1 MPIRKEAHNLNSLP
15 SIYEYGGEPV
25 TTSRA
30 VAEQFGKEHRNV
42 TQSIESIIA
51 ELNGGVLKI
60 QQTPTDNG
68 GAPNFGETPTGNGGV
83 PKIGQTSED
92 SQLNLEYRNGTRE
105 FAARNFFL
113 TEYTDTQG
121 KRQKQYILTRDG
133 FTLLAMGFTGA
144 KAMQFK
150 VAYINAFNRME
161 ELIRGKGAGLLENAQ
176 RTAAQLGAVE
186 DIAGAGKNTA
196 ADEVASQTLRA
207 LRAALESGAVT
218 LRKKYTYTGESN
230 CIGTYDHFTAS
241 VYSKELYKVYENS
254 LTHPLP
260 YITWHSRLKQAKSI
274 RFAKWGSS
282 GGHHKARAVI
292 TLSDIGYNPEE

>member
-1 MPIRKEAHNLNSLP
+1 MNSLP

-30 VAEQFGKEHRNV
+30 VAEQFGKQHKNV
-42 TQSIESIIA
+42 VRDIESIIT
-51 ELNGGVLKI
+51 ELNGCGLNF
-60 QQTPTDNG
+60 QPANE
-68 GAPNFGETPTGNGGV
+68 PNFGLVNG
-83 PKIGQTSED
+83 
-92 SQLNLEYRNGTRE
+92 LNFEPVEIDTANRD

-113 TEYTDTQG
+113 TEYTDEKG
-121 KRQKQYILTRDG
+121 EPRKQYILTRDG

-207 LRAALESGAVT
+207 LRAALESGTVT
-218 LRKKYTYTGESN
+218 LRKKYTDKGESN

-241 VYSKELYKVYENS
+241 VYSKELYKAYANS
-254 LTHPLP
+254 LAHPLP
-260 YITWHSRLKQAKSI
+260 YTTWHSILKQSKSI
-274 RFAKWGSS
+274 KFAKWGSS
-282 GGHHKARAVI
+282 GGHHKAKALI
-292 TLSDIGYNPEE
+292 ALTDIGYSPEE

>member
-1 MPIRKEAHNLNSLP
+1 MSDLP

-30 VAEQFGKEHRNV
+30 IAEQFGKQHQHIIRN
-42 TQSIESIIA
+42 IESIIS
-51 ELNGGVLKI
+51 ELNG
-60 QQTPTDNG
+60 T
-68 GAPNFGETPTGNGGV
+68 PNFGESAEGASKNGLTPIENVGASKIGLTPTCAEFSADLTIN
-83 PKIGQTSED
+83 
-92 SQLNLEYRNGTRE
+92 RE

-161 ELIRGKGAGLLENAQ
+161 QLIRGKGAGLLENAQ
-176 RTAAQLGAVE
+176 RAAAQLGAVE
-186 DIAGAGKNTA
+186 DIAGAGKDTA

-218 LRKKYTYTGESN
+218 LRRKRSELGIGESN
-230 CIGTYDHFTAS
+230 CIGSYDYNEARVLSSKLYALYSESLAS
-241 VYSKELYKVYENS
+241 
-254 LTHPLP
+254 PLP
-260 YITWHSRLKQAKSI
+260 YNTWHALI
-274 RFAKWGSS
+274 RYS
-282 GGHHKARAVI
+282 GRFHFSNYGKNGRYKKNTI
-292 TLSDIGYNPEE
+292 ILLSDIPYTPKKKG

>member
-1 MPIRKEAHNLNSLP
+1 MSDLP

-30 VAEQFGKEHRNV
+30 IAEQFGKQHKHV
-42 TQSIESIIA
+42 IQSIESIVA
-51 ELNGGVLKI
+51 ELNG
-60 QQTPTDNG
+60 NG
-68 GAPNFGETPTGNGGV
+68 LNFEPVNEPNFRPVN
-83 PKIGQTSED
+83 
-92 SQLNLEYRNGTRE
+92 RE

-113 TEYTDTQG
+113 TEYTDEKG
-121 KRQKQYILTRDG
+121 ERRKQYILTRDG

-176 RTAAQLGAVE
+176 RAAAQLGAVE
-186 DIAGAGKNTA
+186 DIAGVGKDTA

-218 LRKKYTYTGESN
+218 LRRKRSELGIGESN
-230 CIGTYDHFTAS
+230 CIGSYDYNEARVLSSKLYALYSESLAS
-241 VYSKELYKVYENS
+241 
-254 LTHPLP
+254 PLP
-260 YITWHSRLKQAKSI
+260 YNTWHALI
-274 RFAKWGSS
+274 RYS
-282 GGHHKARAVI
+282 GRFHFSNYGKNGRYKKNTI
-292 TLSDIGYNPEE
+292 ILLSDIPYTPKKKG

>member
-1 MPIRKEAHNLNSLP
+1 MSDLP

-30 VAEQFGKEHRNV
+30 IAEQFGKQHQHIIRN
-42 TQSIESIIA
+42 IESIIS
-51 ELNGGVLKI
+51 ELNG
-60 QQTPTDNG
+60 T
-68 GAPNFGETPTGNGGV
+68 PNFGESAEGASKNGLTPIENGGASKIGLTPTCAEFSADLTIN
-83 PKIGQTSED
+83 
-92 SQLNLEYRNGTRE
+92 RE

-161 ELIRGKGAGLLENAQ
+161 QLIRGKGAGLLENAQ
-176 RTAAQLGAVE
+176 RAAAQLGAVE
-186 DIAGAGKNTA
+186 DIAGAGKDTA

-218 LRKKYTYTGESN
+218 LRRKRSELGIGESN
-230 CIGTYDHFTAS
+230 CIGSYDYNEARVLSSKLYALYSESLAS
-241 VYSKELYKVYENS
+241 
-254 LTHPLP
+254 PLP
-260 YITWHSRLKQAKSI
+260 YNTWHALI
-274 RFAKWGSS
+274 RYS
-282 GGHHKARAVI
+282 GRFHFSNYGKNGRYKKNTI
-292 TLSDIGYNPEE
+292 ILLSDIPYTPKKKG